1 MALEG
6 TIKDFGLPDI
16 FQLIGLQR
24 KTGVLTLRG
33 KSETVTVTFET
44 GMVVNADSS
53 AKRIEARLGSLLVKQ
68 GKLTEEQLDE
78 VLRRQKETL
87 QRVGHILIA
96 GRFVSPEDL
105 KQALQ
110 VQISTTVFRVFRWK
124 EGEYHFEQAEKV
136 QYDRE
141 HFDPMSADFILME
154 GIRMV
159 DEWPMIE
166 RKIPSLDVVFRP
178 LVDPS
183 QVQVGDGDELDD
195 VLGAMGGA
203 AAANK
208 ITLSPR
214 EARLLG
220 LVDGHAPVQALI
232 DATGLGDFDVCKTL
246 FDLLSRDLV
255 ALEKSRTATGTL
267 PPAVRAARG
276 PASSVPGY
284 VLMFAA
290 LAVAGV
296 SLAVQSASPWAVT
309 GLHPLL
315 RRPRAQARM
324 ELTRRNLERV
334 DQAVQALWLSQG
346 SAPAQLE
353 ELVQA
358 GLLDARHLLDG
369 EQQPLQYTA
378 TASGFVLAAATA
390 DGVDSGGLSIER
402 TWPAPGGP

>member
-24 KTGVLTLRG
+24 KTGALTLRG
-33 KSETVTVTFET
+33 QNETVTVTFES

-96 GRFVSPEDL
+96 GRFVTPDDL

-141 HFDPMSADFILME
+141 HFEPMSADFILME

-166 RKIPSLDVVFRP
+166 RKIPSLEVVFRP

-183 QVQVGDGDELDD
+183 QVQVGGGDELDD

-208 ITLSPR
+208 ITLSPQ

-220 LVDGHAPVQALI
+220 LVDGETPVQALI
-232 DATGLGDFDVCKTL
+232 DATGLSDFDVCKTL

-255 ALEKSRTATGTL
+255 ALERGKTSTGTI
-267 PPAVRAARG
+267 PPSVRAGRG
-276 PASSVPGY
+276 PGSPVPGY
-284 VLMFAA
+284 VLMLAA
-290 LAVAGV
+290 LAVAGI
-296 SLAVQSASPWAVT
+296 SLVVQGGAPWAVT

-315 RRPRAQARM
+315 LRPQARARA

-346 SAPAQLE
+346 SPPAQLE
-353 ELVQA
+353 ELAQA
-358 GLLDARHLLDG
+358 GLLDARQLLDG
-369 EQQPLQYTA
+369 EGRPLQYA
-378 TASGFVLAAATA
+378 VTASGFTLMAAAA
-390 DGVDSGGLSIER
+390 EGAEPALSIER
-402 TWPAPGGP
+402 SWPASSGP